1 MNKIPVVSSVRPGAL
16 YVIRPKTICL
26 LVWAEIKI
34 KSSLKMNI
42 AMKSFCKSN
51 VAQHIHAR
59 KNVLICLHVF
69 DIDMKSGSMVMKV

>member
-26 LVWAEIKI
+26 IGLGRNQDQVVIENEYCYEKLLQKQCSTAH
-34 KSSLKMNI
+34 S
-42 AMKSFCKSN
+42 
-51 VAQHIHAR
+51 R

-69 DIDMKSGSMVMKV
+69 DIDRKSGSMVMKV